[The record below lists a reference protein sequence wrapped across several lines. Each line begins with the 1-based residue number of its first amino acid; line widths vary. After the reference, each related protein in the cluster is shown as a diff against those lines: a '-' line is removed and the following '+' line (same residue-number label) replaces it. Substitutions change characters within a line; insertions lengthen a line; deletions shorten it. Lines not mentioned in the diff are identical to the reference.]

1 MINAVA
7 YVRMSSDKQ
16 EASPKQQREE
26 ITKLAK
32 REGYRIIRWYTDE
45 AISGDAT
52 EKLYVFRTSWTSGG
66 LLLLTISAGEVGNWV
81 TRSLGFPHVFV
92 ASFSV

>member
-1 MINAVA
+1 METPPTIAVVA

-32 REGYRIIRWYTDE
+32 REGYLILRWYTDV

-52 EKLYVFRTSWTSGG
+52 EKRLPFQQMIQDAESGEFRAV
-66 LLLLTISAGEVGNWV
+66 LA
-81 TRSLGFPHVFV
+81 
-92 ASFSV
+92 